1 MDLYDQ
7 IETTRFVG
15 EEFLTWLWY
24 RSDKQEGHFPLD
36 DGHELELHF
45 DNQLTLEANLAEAER
60 SRLTGGSPSF
70 SPEAKEALRR
80 GKRVAQAKLRLT
92 REGREW
98 VMTVTARTLGISSLK
113 IPAVLSKEDDDRFYE
128 RADLIAEA
136 DSSLRALY
144 AMFLRMRLDRA
155 SWDRELEEIRA
166 WAAEEAS

>member
-15 EEFLTWLWY
+15 EEFLTWLWF
-24 RSDKQEGHFPLD
+24 RSDTREGLFELEGD
-36 DGHELELHF
+36 HELEVHF

-92 REGREW
+92 KEGREW
-98 VMTVTARTLGISSLK
+98 MLTVTARTLGISSLK

-136 DSSLRALY
+136 DASLRALY
-144 AMFLRMRLDRA
+144 ALFLRTRLDRA
-155 SWDRELEEIRA
+155 AWDGELEAIRA
-166 WAAEEAS
+166 WAMADPD